1 MAESTHRDGPGTAA
15 GAARTTAPAPG
26 PGGRDPLRDT
36 VCLVI
41 GGARGIGAAVVEEFA
56 RRGARVVVGDTDRL
70 PSRYNHYRS
79 TETTGYGEAAA
90 LAERLTGEG
99 LAVRAARVNA
109 SDEAQVR
116 ALYAGLA
123 EEPGRLDTV
132 VNAFGVTHVCP
143 VADMELAE
151 FREVVAGNLDGVFLS
166 CKYALPLLRASGG
179 SIVNF
184 SSVSGRTGFGKVAH
198 YCAGKFGVVGF
209 TAALALEE
217 ARHGVRVNA
226 VCPGIVRSNMWR
238 YLIAEFTRP
247 GETEE
252 ECWERMRSM
261 IPQQQFQTGEDIAGA
276 VAYLASARAVTG
288 QALGVNGGMTNP

>member
-1 MAESTHRDGPGTAA
+1 MAESTRQDDSGHGGPGSTAHPA
-15 GAARTTAPAPG
+15 GGVGG
-26 PGGRDPLRDT
+26 PGSFAGR

-56 RRGARVVVGDTDRL
+56 RRGAEVVVGDTDRL
-70 PSRYNHYRS
+70 PSRFNHYNS
-79 TETTGYGEAAA
+79 TEVTGYGEAVE
-90 LAERLTGEG
+90 LAGRLADKG
-99 LAVRAARVNA
+99 LRVRPARVDA
-109 SDEAQVR
+109 SDEEQVR
-116 ALYAGLA
+116 TLYAELA
-123 EEPGRLDTV
+123 QESGRLDTV

-143 VADMELAE
+143 VEEMELAE
-151 FREVVAGNLDGVFLS
+151 FQQVVSGNLDGVFLS
-166 CKYALPLLRASGG
+166 CKHALPLLRASGG

-217 ARHGVRVNA
+217 AKHGVRVNA
-226 VCPGIVRSNMWR
+226 VCPGIIRSNMWR
-238 YLIAEFTRP
+238 YLIGEFTRP

-261 IPQQQFQTGEDIAGA
+261 IPQKEFQTGEDVAEA